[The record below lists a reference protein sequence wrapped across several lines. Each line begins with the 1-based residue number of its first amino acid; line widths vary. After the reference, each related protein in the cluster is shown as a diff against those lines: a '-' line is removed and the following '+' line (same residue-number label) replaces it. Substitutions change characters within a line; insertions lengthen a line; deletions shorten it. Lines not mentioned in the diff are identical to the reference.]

1 LAISLEDKKR
11 LILPIHANLSIRQQC
26 ELLDLNRSSLYYK
39 ETEENDYNLLLM
51 NLIDEEYTRHPFKG
65 IIKVTKYLNDL
76 GYQVNEKRVRRL
88 TRLMG
93 ILAVYPRK
101 KFLSQGNNEHK
112 IYPYLLRNAEITAPN
127 HVWST
132 DITYIKLRQG
142 FIYLVAILDWY
153 SRFVLS
159 WKISNTLDVSFCIE
173 ALEEAIMYYGKSD
186 IFNTDQGAQ
195 FTSNAF
201 TKILLANNIK
211 ISMDGKGR
219 AFDNIFNERLW
230 RTVKYEEVYI
240 NAYQGV
246 FEAKSSLEKYFYFY
260 NYERHHQGLNYKKP
274 AEIYF
279 AKKC

>member
-1 LAISLEDKKR
+1 LEINLEEKKCS
-11 LILPIHANLSIRQQC
+11 ILPMHANLSIRQQC
-26 ELLDLNRSSLYYK
+26 ELLGLNRSSLYYK
-39 ETEENDYNLLLM
+39 ETGGDSYNLLLM

-65 IIKVTKYLNDL
+65 IIKLTKYLNDL
-76 GYQVNEKRVRRL
+76 GHQVNEKRVRRL

-93 ILAVYPRK
+93 ILAVYPKK
-101 KFLSQGNNEHK
+101 KFLSQSNSEHK
-112 IYPYLLRNAEITAPN
+112 IYPYLLQDVEIIAPN

-142 FIYLVAILDWY
+142 FIYLVAVLDWY

-173 ALEEAIMYYGKSD
+173 ALEEAIMFYGKSD
-186 IFNTDQGAQ
+186 IFNTDQGSQ
-195 FTSNAF
+195 FTSDAF
-201 TKILLANNIK
+201 TKILLANDIK

-219 AFDNIFNERLW
+219 AFDNIFTERFW

-240 NAYQGV
+240 NAYQSIS
-246 FEAKSSLEKYFYFY
+246 EARSSLEKYFYFY

-274 AEIYF
+274 AEIYY

>member
-1 LAISLEDKKR
+1 LGIKLEEKKR
-11 LILPIHANLSIRQQC
+11 LILPTHANLSIRQQC
-26 ELLDLNRSSLYYK
+26 ELLDLNRSSLYYQGAR
-39 ETEENDYNLLLM
+39 ENDYNLLLM

-65 IIKVTKYLNDL
+65 IIKLTKYLNDL
-76 GYQVNEKRVRRL
+76 GHQVNEKRVRRL

-93 ILAVYPRK
+93 ILAVYPK
-101 KFLSQGNNEHK
+101 KKNLSQGNSAHK
-112 IYPYLLRNAEITAPN
+112 IYPYLLQDVEITAPN
-127 HVWST
+127 NVWSI

-159 WKISNTLDVSFCIE
+159 WKISNTLEVSFCIE
-173 ALEEAIMYYGKSD
+173 ALEEAIMYYGKAD
-186 IFNTDQGAQ
+186 IFNTDQGTQ

-201 TKILLANNIK
+201 TKILLANDIR
-211 ISMDGKGR
+211 ISMDGRGR
-219 AFDNIFNERLW
+219 AFDNIFIERLW

-240 NAYQGV
+240 NAYQSIS
-246 FEAKSSLEKYFYFY
+246 EAKNSLGKYFYFY

-274 AEIYF
+274 AEIYY